1 MDPELISQLPLFELV
16 VPAWQMLMYIV
27 LTTVCMLSQK
37 YRLSLI
43 ITYCFSLYWV
53 FFLYYGDVVGSF
65 DRYPSAVTLYLV
77 SGLLLII
84 LMLIAAFRE

>member
-16 VPAWQMLMYIV
+16 IPAWQMIMYIL
-27 LTTVCMLSQK
+27 LTSLCMLSQRHK
-37 YRLSLI
+37 LSLI

-65 DRYPSAVTLYLV
+65 DRYPGAVTLYLA
-77 SGLLLII
+77 SGVLLVILII
-84 LMLIAAFRE
+84 IAAFRE